1 MEWRSGRRSVNVED
15 RRGAG
20 GGMRMGGGALRVG
33 GGIGGLGLVGILVVS
48 WLLGIDPSMIIG
60 AIDGGGGMSQAPM
73 EESAPRQ
80 RSGGEDQLADFTKV
94 VLGSTEDVWTKVFQA
109 DGQAYQEPRLVLF
122 TDATNSA
129 CGFAQGA
136 TGPFYC
142 PGDRQVY
149 LDLGFFDELAQR
161 FGAPGDFA
169 QAYVIAHEVGH
180 HVQNELGILGNAQRE
195 QQRLGGRTAE
205 ANRIQVR
212 VELQADCLAGIWAN
226 RAQERLAP
234 GDIEAALRTASAIGD
249 DTLQRKSQGHV
260 VPDSFTHGSS
270 EQRQRWFYTGFKS
283 GTVDNCNTFSPTAQL

>member
-60 AIDGGGGMSQAPM
+60 AIDGGGGMSQAPT
-73 EESAPRQ
+73 EETAPQQQ

-109 DGQAYQEPRLVLF
+109 DGQTYQEPRLVLF
-122 TDATNSA
+122 TDATNSG

-142 PGDRQVY
+142 PGDRQV
-149 LDLGFFDELAQR
+149 
-161 FGAPGDFA
+161 
-169 QAYVIAHEVGH
+169 
-180 HVQNELGILGNAQRE
+180 
-195 QQRLGGRTAE
+195 
-205 ANRIQVR
+205 
-212 VELQADCLAGIWAN
+212 
-226 RAQERLAP
+226 
-234 GDIEAALRTASAIGD
+234 
-249 DTLQRKSQGHV
+249 
-260 VPDSFTHGSS
+260 
-270 EQRQRWFYTGFKS
+270 
-283 GTVDNCNTFSPTAQL
+283 

>member
-109 DGQAYQEPRLVLF
+109 DGQTYQEPRLVLF

-149 LDLGFFDELAQR
+149 LDLGFFDELEQGL
-161 FGAPGDFA
+161 GATGDFA
-169 QAYVIAHEVGH
+169 AAYVIAHEVGH
-180 HVQNELGILGNAQRE
+180 HVQNLLGILPQVHEAQAGMDQASANA
-195 QQRLGGRTAE
+195 LS
-205 ANRIQVR
+205 VR
-212 VELQADCLAGIWAN
+212 VELQADCLAGVWAN
-226 RAQERLAP
+226 HADRNR
-234 GDIEAALRTASAIGD
+234 GVIEAGDVEEALGAAASVGD
-249 DTLQRKSQGHV
+249 DRIMRAAGRRAS
-260 VPDSFTHGSS
+260 PESFTHGSS
-270 EQRQRWFYTGFKS
+270 EQRVEWFSRGLQS
-283 GTVDNCNTFSPTAQL
+283 GDVESCNTFTR